1 MSQKRWWQATKK
13 PGTSLV
19 LGLVWAVLA
28 IVQWWSIRDPGAS
41 PWLWLSRV
49 GSTGMACYY
58 LSAWGARRSREPAS
72 QPR

>member
-1 MSQKRWWQATKK
+1 MSQERWWQATKK

-19 LGLVWAVLA
+19 LGLVWAVIA

-41 PWLWLSRV
+41 PWLWLSRA
-49 GSTGMACYY
+49 GSTGMAFYY
-58 LSAWGARRSREPAS
+58 LAAWAARRSREPTS